1 MDGVRPPIGMGEAT
15 ARASFGGGLTA
26 PGPYGRRVL
35 RPAGAGLRRA
45 LPRGT
50 QAASRALP
58 VSGGGVRRAGGLLGG
73 LRGRRRAA
81 EAERQSGRAATATG
95 TGAMA
100 MGG

>member
-1 MDGVRPPIGMGEAT
+1 MGEAT